1 MKLDFIYI
9 QLIMIMK
16 SILFGLLVTVF
27 LLLTIITKYFL
38 ISDMLYFNSLAEQL
52 SYEQI
57 QELLAS
63 GEKWAWL
70 GYALIPVIYAI
81 KCSLVALCLGLGCFF
96 ITNRFEFKKL
106 FGVAV
111 AAEFVFLIPAVGK
124 LLWFLFIQ
132 TDYTL
137 EDLQFFYPLSALSL
151 FDYHT
156 VQPWLLYP
164 LQVLNVFEL
173 IYWMVLA
180 YGLSQVLPRPDLSRA
195 MSVVLSSYGTGLVIW
210 VAVVMFLTLTYGA

>member
-1 MKLDFIYI
+1 MASNTRTF
-9 QLIMIMK
+9 
-16 SILFGLLVTVF
+16 LFLTAAGTFLSLVVQ
-27 LLLTIITKYFL
+27 YFL
-38 ISDMLYFNSLAEQL
+38 ISDTLYFNSLSEKL
-52 SYEQI
+52 GYEQI
-57 QELLAS
+57 QDLLTN

-70 GYALIPVIYAI
+70 GYALIPIIYAI

-111 AAEFVFLIPAVGK
+111 AAEFVFLIPAAGK

-137 EDLQFFYPLSALSL
+137 EDLQLFYPLSALSL
-151 FDYHT
+151 FDYHA

-164 LQVLNVFEL
+164 LQVLNVL
-173 IYWMVLA
+173 GGAGLRALA
-180 YGLSQVLPRPDLSRA
+180 GAAPARPQPRHERGSVQLRYRAGDLGGGGDVFDVDVQRVGDVS
-195 MSVVLSSYGTGLVIW
+195 LW
-210 VAVVMFLTLTYGA
+210 VNG